1 MTFELH
7 ERLAADSIHLG
18 DLPLCQL
25 RLINDSRFY
34 WLLLVPRLEG
44 ATEITDLN
52 SGEYLQLWQEVL
64 WLSEIIKPLKQA
76 DKLNV
81 ATLGNLVPQLHLHLI
96 ARFKDDAAWPA
107 PVWGRGEALPWE
119 AEARQALIEEL
130 KEACKKLDIQWQGQ
144 AGA

>member
-7 ERLAADSIHLG
+7 ERLAADSLHLG

-107 PVWGRGEALPWE
+107 PVWGRGEAIPWE
-119 AEARQALIEEL
+119 TAARQALIEEL
-130 KEACKKLDIQWQGQ
+130 KEACRKLDIQWQV
-144 AGA
+144 